1 MEFPGKV
8 GAVIPAAGSGQRF
21 GEKKQ
26 FKQLGKRPLLYTTIA
41 PFLDCSLISEISV
54 AVPQEDVN
62 KISREIQ
69 SIVGSAS
76 VTVTAGES
84 IRQNSVRNGI
94 NALSDDCDIICI
106 HDCAR
111 PLVTEQLIRDTINGC
126 KNHDGCITAMKASDT
141 VKRADGDIITATLN
155 RDHIWLAQTPQA
167 FHRDILLHAFENADN
182 NDAIGTDESALVEM
196 VGGKVKIIEGLADNI
211 KITNQQDWKTLE
223 TGLID

>member
-54 AVPQEDVN
+54 AVPQEDVD
-62 KISREIQ
+62 KISREMQ
-69 SIVGSAS
+69 SIAGSAS

-84 IRQNSVRNGI
+84 IRQNSIRNGI

-141 VKRADGDIITATLN
+141 VKRADGD
-155 RDHIWLAQTPQA
+155 
-167 FHRDILLHAFENADN
+167 LLHAFENADN